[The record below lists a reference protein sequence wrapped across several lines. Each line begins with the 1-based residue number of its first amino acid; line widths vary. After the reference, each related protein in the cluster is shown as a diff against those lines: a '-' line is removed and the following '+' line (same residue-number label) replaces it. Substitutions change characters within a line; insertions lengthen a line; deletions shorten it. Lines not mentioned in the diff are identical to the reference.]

1 MKKTAL
7 ITGSTRG
14 IGKAIAEKLADIGMD
29 IILHDSG
36 RNKDTAK
43 QLVKEITAKKVK
55 CIYVPADITNAEE
68 CKKMVDEIKKT
79 FEQVDVLVNNAGIT
93 RDKTLKKMEPEEWE
107 SVINTN
113 LNSLY
118 YVTNNILPLIP
129 DDGRIINISS
139 IVAQTGNFGQTNYAA
154 AKAGMIGFTKSLA
167 KELGKRK
174 ITVNAVAPGFI
185 KTEMTD
191 QIPLELLSKVLDLIP
206 LKEMGNPEDVAAAVA
221 FLCSQ
226 SAGYITGSILNVDG
240 GLSF

>member
-14 IGKAIAEKLADIGMD
+14 IGKAIAEKLADEGMN

-36 RNKDTAK
+36 RNKDAAK
-43 QLVKEITAKKVK
+43 LLVKEISAKKVQ
-55 CIYVPADITNAEE
+55 CIYVPADITNLKD
-68 CKKMVDEIKKT
+68 CKKMNEEIQKT
-79 FEQVDVLVNNAGIT
+79 FSQVDVLVNNAGIT
-93 RDKTLKKMEPEEWE
+93 RDKTLKKMEPQDWE
-107 SVINTN
+107 DVINTN

-129 DDGRIINISS
+129 EQGRIINISS

-167 KELGKRK
+167 KELGKSK

-191 QIPLELLSKVLDLIP
+191 QIPLELLSKVLELIP
-206 LKEMGNPEDVAAAVA
+206 LREMGNPEDVAVTVA
-221 FLCSQ
+221 FLS
-226 SAGYITGSILNVDG
+226 SEHASYLTGSVINVDG
-240 GLSF
+240 GLGF